1 MKQKRLFVGQNLL
14 HEDREATVRKYW
26 QLVEME
32 VTVGQNWW
40 YDKRKAT
47 ILVFFVNYE
56 CRIKGGKTRP
66 RAPAHALLDLVAMQ

>member
-14 HEDREATVRKYW
+14 HEDREATVRKNW
-26 QLVEME
+26 QLDEME

-56 CRIKGGKTRP
+56 SRIKGGLTRP
-66 RAPAHALLDLVAMQ
+66 RALAHALMDLVAVQ